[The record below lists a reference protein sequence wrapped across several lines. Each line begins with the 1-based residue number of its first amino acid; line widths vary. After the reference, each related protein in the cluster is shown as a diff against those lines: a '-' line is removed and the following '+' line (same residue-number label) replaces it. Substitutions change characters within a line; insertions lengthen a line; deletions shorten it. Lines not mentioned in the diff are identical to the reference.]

1 MGVSYRSPSAGTSLF
16 YLLLFPAIVACG
28 EPSAVTTE
36 FFVRPHL
43 IPSCKPEDGSTV
55 TLAALG
61 PFSPSNQTVENLP
74 LYGSTRELRFPADTS
89 AVEAVAT
96 DGARRFL
103 GYTERKREGGFE
115 LTLLPERRECVLF
128 SAQEGFPRETD
139 AKAFGFS
146 AAAGVLFA
154 AGGRYE
160 AELSQGALAFDL
172 DRAIVRQIPD
182 PEAELCATCG
192 LHSSR
197 VHATV
202 TEFGTRLLVAGG
214 EPPNDDESDPGDSAE
229 VYDPELAQF
238 EPETIELRRAR
249 TRHTAIVLRSGET
262 LLVGGR
268 NETGLPQ
275 LLEVVSPESRRSASL
290 GLAPLVTGRE
300 HPQVVR
306 LSDDRIF
313 VGGGVDVSGAPVA
326 SAQWFTADAGEAI
339 GETEDDWELP
349 LPPRHDW
356 SFVALPGGGVLG
368 VAGCDPALA
377 PEDTCEADDGD
388 CCLAR
393 CGPERGCP
401 SDTAIWFTR
410 DRTATEFR
418 APATFSAP
426 LLAPGSDGSPW
437 LVDAGLPTAPVYRFD
452 PWRAEFQ
459 RTTATLSAPPG
470 RSRQATGS
478 DGFGPQ
484 PALVSLGPD
493 TFAWL
498 SADTPPSLMVFRGG
512 TRGPLS
518 NDLPLV
524 VLTHPDD
531 PARPAH
537 LAPDRAT
544 GDDLFVRN
552 QESMQNELWLAA
564 GDGAA
569 RVWLTDARFGD
580 ATVRIDFEDAPP
592 RLLVDALEVGS
603 AACQWPRPDESS
615 GSVSITRRGTALH
628 LAQGRAVARCDGPDG
643 AVSLGLRAG
652 ARPSRV
658 SRFEVVRD

>member
-1 MGVSYRSPSAGTSLF
+1 MGVSYRSPSAGFSLF
-16 YLLLFPAIVACG
+16 YVLLFPALVACG
-28 EPSAVTTE
+28 EPAAVATE
-36 FFVRPHL
+36 FFVRPHVVA
-43 IPSCKPEDGSTV
+43 SCDPDVGSTV

-61 PFSPSNQTVENLP
+61 PFPPSNQTVENLP

-128 SAQEGFPRETD
+128 SPQEGFPRD
-139 AKAFGFS
+139 SIAKALGFS
-146 AAAGVLFA
+146 PSTGVLFA
-154 AGGRYE
+154 AGGRNE
-160 AELSQGALAFDL
+160 VELAQGALAFDF
-172 DRAIVRQIPD
+172 DRATVRQIPD
-182 PEAELCATCG
+182 PQAELCATCG
-192 LHSSR
+192 LHSPR
-197 VHATV
+197 AHASV
-202 TEFGTRLLVAGG
+202 TEFGAGLLIAGG
-214 EPPNDDESDPGDSAE
+214 EAPDDDGEPRDSAE
-229 VYDPELAQF
+229 VYDPELGQF
-238 EPETIELRRAR
+238 ESQTIGLQYAR
-249 TRHTAIVLRSGET
+249 TRHTAITLRNGET

-268 NETGLPQ
+268 NEAGPLER
-275 LLEVVSPESRRSASL
+275 LEVVSPVSRRSAYL
-290 GLAPLVTGRE
+290 GVAGLETGRE

-306 LSDDRIF
+306 LSDDRVF
-313 VGGGVDVSGAPVA
+313 VGGGVDSNGGPVA
-326 SAQWFTADAGEAI
+326 SAQWFTADAGKTVGDSEADLEI
-339 GETEDDWELP
+339 P

-368 VAGCDPALA
+368 VAGCDPALT
-377 PEDTCEADDGD
+377 PEETCETDDD

-452 PWRAEFQ
+452 PWRTEFQ

-478 DGFGPQ
+478 AGFGPQ
-484 PALVSLGPD
+484 PPLVSLGPD
-493 TFAWL
+493 TFAWF
-498 SADTPPSLMVFRGG
+498 SADAPPSLMVFRGG

-524 VLTHPDD
+524 VLTDPDD

-544 GDDLFVRN
+544 GDGLFVRN
-552 QESMQNELWLAA
+552 QESMQNELRLAA
-564 GDGAA
+564 GAGAT

-603 AACQWPRPDESS
+603 AECPWPRPDESS